1 VKKAT
6 VNYGGAHPQQGPIF
20 YQAEAK
26 PYIHI
31 VSAGLTYRWDN
42 PVETIPVAPVVRK
55 Y

>member
-1 VKKAT
+1 M
-6 VNYGGAHPQQGPIF
+6 NYGGAHPQQGPIF

-42 PVETIPVAPVVRK
+42 PAEAIPAAPVVRK